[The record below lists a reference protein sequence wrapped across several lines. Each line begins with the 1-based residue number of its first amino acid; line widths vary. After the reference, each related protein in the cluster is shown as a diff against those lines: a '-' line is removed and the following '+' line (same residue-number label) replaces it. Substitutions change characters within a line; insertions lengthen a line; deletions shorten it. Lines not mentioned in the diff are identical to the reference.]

1 MAELDKVFKAGVN
14 NKASDIHISP
24 GEPFILRRFGKLIKL
39 KSKPV
44 TAELSRRLI
53 LELLNEEQRNILERD
68 FQLDFSYEIQG
79 LGRFR
84 GSAMM
89 HQNGLSAAFRIVP
102 PTIPT
107 LESLGLPETAT
118 KVLDHHQGL
127 ILVTGAT
134 GQGKT
139 TTLASMVNHIN
150 ENRAHHVL
158 TVEDPVEFVHPL
170 KKGVVNQRQIGN
182 DTLSYGNSLKAAL
195 REDPDVIMIGEL
207 RDLETISLAIAAAET
222 GHLVL
227 GTLSTTNAPKT
238 VDRVI
243 DSFPPGDQAQIR
255 NTLSETLQAVI
266 TQRLMPGINNDK
278 MELAYEILVGT
289 PPVASL
295 IRDGKVYQIHNQMRT
310 GKKLGMCLMDESLL
324 TLVKE
329 ERISV
334 EDAVQ
339 VAENPDAVRQAA
351 GGSPQE
357 AKVGESGGA
366 KNPSTRQKS

>member
-1 MAELDKVFKAGVN
+1 MAELDKVFKAGVS

-44 TAELSRRLI
+44 SADLSRRLI
-53 LELLNEEQRNILERD
+53 LELLNEEQRKILEQD
-68 FQLDFSYEIQG
+68 LQLDFSYEIEA

-89 HQNGLSAAFRIVP
+89 HQNGLSAAFRIIP
-102 PTIPT
+102 PKIPT

-139 TTLASMVNHIN
+139 TTLASMVNYIN

-182 DTLSYGNSLKAAL
+182 DTLSYANSLKAAL

-255 NTLSETLQAVI
+255 NTLSETLQAVV
-266 TQRLMPGINNDK
+266 TQRLIPGISGDG

-295 IRDGKVYQIHNQMRT
+295 IRDGKVYQIPNQMRT

-324 TLVKE
+324 HLVKE

-339 VAENPDAVRQAA
+339 VAENPAAIRQAA
-351 GGSPQE
+351 GGPQQKTKTGEGGE
-357 AKVGESGGA
+357 ATDSSIRK
-366 KNPSTRQKS
+366 KS

>member
-1 MAELDKVFKAGVN
+1 MAELDKIFKAGVN

-44 TAELSRRLI
+44 TADLSRRLI
-53 LELLNEEQRNILERD
+53 LELLNEEQLRILEQD
-68 FQLDFSYEIQG
+68 LQLDFSYEIEG

-89 HQNGLSAAFRIVP
+89 HQNGMSAAFRIIP
-102 PTIPT
+102 PEIPS

-139 TTLASMVNHIN
+139 TTLASMVNYIN

-255 NTLSETLQAVI
+255 NTLSETLQAVV
-266 TQRLMPGINNDK
+266 TQRLIPGINNDK

-289 PPVASL
+289 APVASL
-295 IRDGKVYQIHNQMRT
+295 IRDGKVYQIPNQMRT

-324 TLVKE
+324 QLAKE

-339 VAENPDAVRQAA
+339 VAENPAAIRQAEGSPPQKETA
-351 GGSPQE
+351 GG
-357 AKVGESGGA
+357 GGGTMDT
-366 KNPSTRQKS
+366 STRKKS

>member
-14 NKASDIHISP
+14 NRASDIHISP
-24 GEPFILRRFGKLIKL
+24 GEPFILRRFGNLIKL

-44 TAELSRRLI
+44 TEDLSRRLI
-53 LELLNEEQRNILERD
+53 LELLNEEQRKILEQD
-68 FQLDFSYEIQG
+68 LQLDFSYEIEG

-89 HQNGLSAAFRIVP
+89 HQNGMSAAFRIIP
-102 PTIPT
+102 PEIPA
-107 LESLGLPETAT
+107 LESLGFPETVK

-139 TTLASMVNHIN
+139 TTLASMVNYIN

-170 KKGVVNQRQIGN
+170 KKGVVNQRQIGS
-182 DTLSYGNSLKAAL
+182 DTLSYANSLKAAL

-255 NTLSETLQAVI
+255 NTLSETLQAVV
-266 TQRLMPGINNDK
+266 TQRLMPGINSDK

-295 IRDGKVYQIHNQMRT
+295 IRDGKVYQIPNQMRT

-324 TLVKE
+324 ELVRQ

-339 VAENPDAVRQAA
+339 VAENPAAIQQAA
-351 GGSPQE
+351 GSMPKK
-357 AKVGESGGA
+357 AKAGEGGGIP
-366 KNPSTRQKS
+366 NSSTRQKS